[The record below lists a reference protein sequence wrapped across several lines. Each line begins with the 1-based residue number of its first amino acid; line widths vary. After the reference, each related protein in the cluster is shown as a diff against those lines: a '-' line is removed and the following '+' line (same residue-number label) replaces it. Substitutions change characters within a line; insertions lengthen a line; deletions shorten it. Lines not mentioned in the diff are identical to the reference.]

1 MDPCE
6 CLGDC
11 GWDTASE
18 ACMAGGETDCQEC
31 PTVEFDCLCHDEIL
45 NQDEIEVDC
54 GGDICVKC
62 NCVNDDSVR
71 DSFGDTCSSWYDT
84 NKDDCGGYDD
94 SDFVSN
100 ERCCQCGG
108 GLFPMCEDGILNQDE
123 TDIDCGGENCGP
135 CVEDPCSCPDGTGYS
150 TSDGACMEGSTTE
163 CYECVTMDGC
173 MEGSCDTECYEFDPM
188 KTCQCLDG
196 NCDDYDT
203 CCEDQSGCLA
213 PECVYTDCTDAEC
226 CEGYECTDRV
236 NPLTGATNRQCVET
250 EEDPC
255 YGVDCGDMGER
266 YECDTSDAVK
276 HFDGTGVC
284 VRDNNRP
291 EMYTCMPNYI
301 IESCDMGEMCNEET
315 NMCEMEEEKEE
326 FKHMGRGECVDEYE
340 RSPPNMSADGMDLYE
355 CKYACMMHED
365 CKAVSHSRGNR
376 CAMWMDSEK
385 TPEDY
390 PPFQGHGGNGS
401 KKGSCMRGG
410 NGVGNWDCWVR
421 DGRYCEKESKESE
434 SEEMEYETC
443 EESLWGMTMHL
454 SELQQHAEQC
464 MEDYEMASRMFQD
477 CLDNDLTGEEW
488 ECHDYDYW
496 MDKEGR
502 DCAAYEYLGMCEY
515 NYLTIYADEKE

>member
-1 MDPCE
+1 MKNTYRTCEAYCQAQEDGLECVGAWEEDSETCVKLSQHECDFDFGVFTSDALCE
-6 CLGDC
+6 C
-11 GWDTASE
+11 
-18 ACMAGGETDCQEC
+18 QP
-31 PTVEFDCLCHDEIL
+31 PTVACPEGHEKRLVALTGLECWNLPSSYASSDGRRELGMVTWIKTEGLAMNDCA
-45 NQDEIEVDC
+45 
-54 GGDICVKC
+54 
-62 NCVNDDSVR
+62 
-71 DSFGDTCSSWYDT
+71 
-84 NKDDCGGYDD
+84 
-94 SDFVSN
+94 
-100 ERCCQCGG
+100 
-108 GLFPMCEDGILNQDE
+108 
-123 TDIDCGGENCGP
+123 DIDILYQNQICEADAELDNEDNCLSDNVHPSFSGQWGKVMELGHQSIADVFRVQ
-135 CVEDPCSCPDGTGYS
+135 CVET
-150 TSDGACMEGSTTE
+150 
-163 CYECVTMDGC
+163 
-173 MEGSCDTECYEFDPM
+173 
-188 KTCQCLDG
+188 
-196 NCDDYDT
+196 
-203 CCEDQSGCLA
+203 

-255 YGVDCGDMGER
+255 AEVDCGDMGER

-284 VRDNNRP
+284 VRDNSRP
-291 EMYTCMPNYI
+291 EMYKCMPNYEI
-301 IESCDMGEMCNEET
+301 VSCDMGEMCNEET

-355 CKYACMMHED
+355 CKYACMMHDD

-376 CAMWMDSEK
+376 CAMWMDSDR

-390 PPFQGHGGNGS
+390 PPFKGHGGNGS

-410 NGVGNWDCWVR
+410 NEVGNWDCWVR
-421 DGRYCEKESKESE
+421 DGRACKKRESKESE
-434 SEEMEYETC
+434 SEESMEYETC
-443 EESLWGMTMHL
+443 EEALWGMTMHL
-454 SELQQHAEQC
+454 GELQQHAEQC

>member
-1 MDPCE
+1 
-6 CLGDC
+6 
-11 GWDTASE
+11 
-18 ACMAGGETDCQEC
+18 
-31 PTVEFDCLCHDEIL
+31 
-45 NQDEIEVDC
+45 
-54 GGDICVKC
+54 
-62 NCVNDDSVR
+62 
-71 DSFGDTCSSWYDT
+71 
-84 NKDDCGGYDD
+84 
-94 SDFVSN
+94 
-100 ERCCQCGG
+100 
-108 GLFPMCEDGILNQDE
+108 
-123 TDIDCGGENCGP
+123 
-135 CVEDPCSCPDGTGYS
+135 
-150 TSDGACMEGSTTE
+150 
-163 CYECVTMDGC
+163 
-173 MEGSCDTECYEFDPM
+173 M
-188 KTCQCLDG
+188 KICQCLAGD
-196 NCDDYDT
+196 CEDYGT
-203 CCEDQSGCLA
+203 CCEDQSACA

-255 YGVDCGDMGER
+255 AEVDCGDMGER

-284 VRDNNRP
+284 VRDNSRP
-291 EMYTCMPNYI
+291 EMYKCMPNYEI
-301 IESCDMGEMCNEET
+301 VSCDMGEMCNEET

-355 CKYACMMHED
+355 CKYACMMHDD

-376 CAMWMDSEK
+376 CAMWMDSDR

-390 PPFQGHGGNGS
+390 PPFKGHGGNGS

-410 NGVGNWDCWVR
+410 NEVGNWDCWVR
-421 DGRYCEKESKESE
+421 DGRACKKRESKESE
-434 SEEMEYETC
+434 SEESMEYETC
-443 EESLWGMTMHL
+443 EEALWGMTMHL
-454 SELQQHAEQC
+454 GELQQHAEQC

>member
-1 MDPCE
+1 MYV
-6 CLGDC
+6 
-11 GWDTASE
+11 
-18 ACMAGGETDCQEC
+18 AGPGGVYIFSTDEDGNT
-31 PTVEFDCLCHDEIL
+31 PHWEFQGQIY
-45 NQDEIEVDC
+45 I
-54 GGDICVKC
+54 
-62 NCVNDDSVR
+62 DDL
-71 DSFGDTCSSWYDT
+71 
-84 NKDDCGGYDD
+84 
-94 SDFVSN
+94 VSN
-100 ERCCQCGG
+100 TYYG
-108 GLFPMCEDGILNQDE
+108 
-123 TDIDCGGENCGP
+123 
-135 CVEDPCSCPDGTGYS
+135 
-150 TSDGACMEGSTTE
+150 SDGNL
-163 CYECVTMDGC
+163 YVTAN
-173 MEGSCDTECYEFDPM
+173 TNLFKFDMNP
-188 KTCQCLDG
+188 
-196 NCDDYDT
+196 
-203 CCEDQSGCLA
+203 

-255 YGVDCGDMGER
+255 AEVDCGDMGER

-284 VRDNNRP
+284 VRDNSRP
-291 EMYTCMPNYI
+291 EMYKCMPNYEI
-301 IESCDMGEMCNEET
+301 VSCDMGEMCNEET

-355 CKYACMMHED
+355 CKYACMMHDD

-376 CAMWMDSEK
+376 CAMWMDSDR

-390 PPFQGHGGNGS
+390 PPFKGHGGNGS

-410 NGVGNWDCWVR
+410 NEVGNWDCWVR
-421 DGRYCEKESKESE
+421 DGRACKKRESKESE
-434 SEEMEYETC
+434 SEESMEYETC
-443 EESLWGMTMHL
+443 EEALWGMTMHL
-454 SELQQHAEQC
+454 GELQQHAEQC